1 MEIMIV
7 GVVLLLLVAVYFY
20 RKGAAPGDIFGQFGL
35 SPGAF
40 TLISSDLGDSAPRQ
54 MLRGNGVAGEP
65 DALFAAKKSKKV
77 VVGEFKSRKF
87 KGFVRPYEFF
97 QTMLYMGMARQV
109 HNVSEAMGVIA
120 YADARVHIHF
130 DQDVYDAIV
139 ALRIELFTSFK
150 LRRPVNPKPLH
161 KRMNVLSSNRHVKFG

>member
-1 MEIMIV
+1 MVGIV
-7 GVVLLLLVAVYFY
+7 GVALLLLVVVFFL
-20 RKGAAPGDIFGQFGL
+20 RKSSAPHDIFGKFGL

-54 MLRGNGVAGEP
+54 MLRGNGVSGEP
-65 DALFAAKKSKKV
+65 DALFTAKSGRKI
-77 VVGEFKSRKF
+77 VVGEYKSRKF

-97 QTMLYMGMARQV
+97 QTMLYMGMARQI

-120 YADARVHIHF
+120 YADQRVQIHF

-139 ALRIELFTSFK
+139 GLRVELFMSFK
-150 LRRPVNPKPLH
+150 ARKPINARPLQ
-161 KRMNVLSSNRHVKFG
+161 KRMNVLNLNRHVTFG